1 LRVLRAK
8 RDHLLSL
15 SPSPTASRASPPT
28 PSSNHSVNHQ
38 VQAIEQRMQ
47 VMQDGLQAWSDRVR
61 NLHEKFRQFQ
71 LEQLREDEHEL
82 NKRAEDLKS
91 WRQTLR
97 MYGIWDGE
105 LKADVGWEIMEIA
118 LEKRDVKEKIKE
130 LEDAAKDI

>member
-1 LRVLRAK
+1 M
-8 RDHLLSL
+8 
-15 SPSPTASRASPPT
+15 
-28 PSSNHSVNHQ
+28 
-38 VQAIEQRMQ
+38 QA
-47 VMQDGLQAWSDRVR
+47 MQDGLQAWSDRVR